1 MIRKILLVGENS
13 EAHNHLV
20 RSLAAHG
27 VQVVPQPTLRAAA
40 SLLGGPEKAAS
51 VLVLDVQLLSQSDA
65 DLLADLSDQHPQ
77 VQIMLFASRACRQE
91 ALSRLQTCNEIKVS
105 SVPLEDPAACAS
117 IIHAITERVASG
129 SP

>member
-1 MIRKILLVGENS
+1 MSRKILLVGENS

-20 RSLAAHG
+20 RSLAAYG

-65 DLLADLSDQHPQ
+65 DLLADLSEQHPQ
-77 VQIMLFASRACRQE
+77 VQILVFVSRAGRQE
-91 ALSRLQTCNEIKVS
+91 ALSRLQTCNQIKVA
-105 SVPLEDPAACAS
+105 SVSLEDAAAWAS
-117 IIHAITERVASG
+117 IIYVITE
-129 SP
+129 